1 MPKYAKP
8 HKGTSHVRRFSHFT
22 PVAAAVSSTSIEN
35 IAKASGRASC
45 GAGGSTSGKEE
56 NSSEDELL
64 LGHVQRHRGSISSGG
79 KSGGKSYNFIE
90 KDS

>member
-35 IAKASGRASC
+35 LSKAGSMAGRA
-45 GAGGSTSGKEE
+45 GSTSGKEE

-64 LGHVQRHRGSISSGG
+64 LGHVQQRHRGSISSGG
-79 KSGGKSYNFIE
+79 GKSGNS
-90 KDS
+90 